1 MSMEDGALLA
11 EILDLLKVVVD
22 GQKRLEQT
30 IVELKE
36 ENKKLKEEIKLS
48 NFVLNNISNRTETI
62 N

>member
-1 MSMEDGALLA
+1 MSMEDGALLV

>member
-22 GQKRLEQT
+22 GQKRLEQS
-30 IVELKE
+30 IIELKE

-48 NFVLNNISNRTETI
+48 NFVLNNISIRTETV